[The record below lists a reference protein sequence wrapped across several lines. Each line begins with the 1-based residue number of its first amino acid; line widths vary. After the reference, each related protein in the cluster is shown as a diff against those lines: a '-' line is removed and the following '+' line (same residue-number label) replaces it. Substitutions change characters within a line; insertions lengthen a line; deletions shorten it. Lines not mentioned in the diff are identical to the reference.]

1 MFGVCDC
8 TCMGSARWGVS
19 MLLWFVSL
27 VLAAE
32 KADYKA
38 ETEVNEVVPQ

>member
-1 MFGVCDC
+1 
-8 TCMGSARWGVS
+8 

-27 VLAAE
+27 LLAAE

-38 ETEVNEVVPQ
+38 ETEVNGVVPQ